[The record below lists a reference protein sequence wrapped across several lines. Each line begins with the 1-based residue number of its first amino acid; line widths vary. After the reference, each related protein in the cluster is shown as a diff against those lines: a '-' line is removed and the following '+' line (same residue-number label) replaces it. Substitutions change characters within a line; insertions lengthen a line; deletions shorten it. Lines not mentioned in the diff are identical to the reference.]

1 MKRIVN
7 VCLVLVLILGLVACG
22 QTTVE
27 ESSEKQEEVINN
39 KTDDKQKTEESNEA
53 QEAEETKVNQEDG
66 KNSEIND
73 KTVVKTLNGPTTIG
87 MSMQINDQQQNTDSM
102 YDFEVVTMAQDVV
115 NGLVKGDVD
124 IAAIPANLAATVYN
138 KTKGKIQVAAVN
150 TLSVVYIVDNDGS
163 IKSVQDLVGKTI
175 YATGQ
180 GQTPEYILTTI
191 LKDNGIDPAK
201 DVKLEFKNEPS
212 EVASILAKE
221 ENVVALLPQPFITV
235 AQSKNDKINVAID
248 LNEEWKNNHESNI
261 ITGVLVVNKDYAE
274 NNKETFNQFL
284 EDYKNSIIS
293 VNSNPEKAAPIIE
306 KLGIIK
312 APIAIKAIPNLK
324 IRYMDELEMQDNLT
338 GYLTVLEELN
348 PQSIGGKLPGED
360 FYYKK

>member
-66 KNSEIND
+66 KNSEITD

-87 MSMQINDQQQNTDSM
+87 MSMLINDQQQNTDSM

-150 TLSVVYIVDNDGS
+150 TLSVVYIVDNDGTV
-163 IKSVQDLVGKTI
+163 KSVQDLVGKTI

-201 DVKLEFKNEPS
+201 DVTLEFKNEPS

-293 VNSNPEKAAPIIE
+293 VNSNPEEAAPIIE
-306 KLGIIK
+306 KLGVIK